1 MADDKYI
8 QALYEQ
14 LSSKLELGDVGQFK
28 TMLSSDDKFRKAIYD
43 QASIDLDLGDYGS
56 FENEVKKKSSPIE
69 LASEGQTVLQEFG
82 LSPKE
87 SLTPQQPL
95 PSAEKPRETS
105 VMGDLARTIK
115 SSSLRALGGVTEF
128 PLFVDQT
135 IHALVSKPIIK
146 ALGGTDEEAEQFAD
160 YTRSLSTFGQTMQAG
175 DDAQNM
181 LNEKAAKTEAKMH
194 QIEGNIVQNIQQG
207 NWGKALELLGRGT
220 AGSIP
225 YLAMTAAT
233 AGGGTAAVLGTIGA
247 TAAAQQYG
255 ELDEV
260 EEPQR
265 LLNSWM
271 YGGFEA
277 AGELVTAGL
286 LRGIGKTFVN
296 AKVTPKKVDPEAA
309 KGFAKGL
316 LKSFGLEGSSEAA
329 TQVGQN
335 FTDIV
340 TGVNP
345 NIGIFDNVLD
355 AAMIGGVAG
364 GGIGVANVGASML
377 GRAMAS
383 TKEVEQ
389 VQNNVK
395 QQEVLINQIEQTDS
409 DPAKEALKRSIK
421 DLKVQANEVM
431 DANYELA
438 TKLSPE
444 KQAQVAELYSVW
456 NELQGKIDNN
466 EVTAQEIPALENT
479 IKGIKDQI
487 QGIKDDL
494 VTQLEEEAKAKE
506 SGEPVKKETTTEPTE
521 AVAEPTI
528 EQTETPVEKPQKAP
542 YVEINSE
549 NISEIENNELTSL
562 REQGATEEEL
572 ASAQEN
578 INLIKEYIDELQ
590 RPNREEGTG
599 GEGVL
604 RTEGQENI
612 GGITEAETGGDVSA
626 YPTVLAG
633 RRELNRAAKLT
644 PEEQVTQRLAP
655 TGEKSNLS
663 DKNFDLVRTPE
674 FKQRFGDWQK
684 GEGSLV
690 LDRNGEPMVVY
701 HGAPQIYTEGVDPQ
715 KTASKKS
722 YFTGNKEAARVYA
735 RFRNKQP
742 VIYEGFLVVN
752 ESDLGQGNQ
761 IDKLPGFE
769 DTHQEYLTTRKEQF
783 IPTKITKVEKVKKG
797 KKAETA
803 QSKDSTIPLV
813 TDKKVEDFSGLSA
826 QERSGVMFAKAL
838 PDIMNKAFA
847 EQKPFKEAFLKR
859 KGLTEEGFNELSQ
872 EKKDKL
878 QDEWVSSPEFKE
890 LQDKNEGL
898 TEGISEGIPPQE
910 SVQKPAEPTYGTKK
924 TLPKNTAKRFDEVTL
939 KPNAKKSIPNVP
951 KTEVQTLA
959 DGSRVME
966 VDGAFIR
973 DNIHADFTMGGN
985 EGAYPAYVPQGEIWI
1000 DKDMNPKDKEATIL
1014 HEATEKRLMLEEG
1027 LTYENAHDKAN
1038 KVESKFRETGEKPKE
1053 ITESKEAIT
1062 APITEDQG
1070 RVPPTPQKPVKE
1082 AEMTSEGETR
1092 TREIGAKVIESANVA
1107 QDVKDALLENGIDY
1121 IPRGRKFTQTEAKEI
1136 VDAFATNED
1145 GLGRLSKAVFDLKND
1160 IKGDT
1165 RITLNVYIAD
1175 KYSKLLDES
1184 KDPKEREKYRNKLA
1198 DAFIFG
1204 QEFATE
1210 AGQTVEA
1217 LKRWRELLSR
1227 DPESIIAI
1235 RKRQQ
1240 SKTNEFALA
1249 GMESDIKSAKEILD
1263 SIVNTEEF
1271 KQFVES
1277 EVNKEIDKIA
1287 NKKYGEVDKKKIND
1301 FFDGLLV
1308 KNDKAFDATVGIPIA
1323 VYNGA
1328 VLVIKKAV
1336 LAGVDVTNA
1345 IKQAVDY
1352 IDAWYQKNYADGKIS
1367 SPEWNRDDY
1376 MAQMDKQLQPLT
1388 RKVKKVK
1395 RKVSKKVE
1403 ESLVDKIYAKMSTAT
1418 KPQLRRLVREY
1429 ITTLDAEGAISE
1441 QRFKDLFAQAIG
1453 LDVLTPE
1460 NEQKIRE
1467 TALSLKNA
1475 TKAAEKLVAKFK
1487 ELVDE
1492 TDNTKLKQLEEEI
1505 KVLKKEA
1512 NKAKFEAQK
1521 AARKLEGLMTDK
1533 ATLGSTIHTII
1544 QGNLLTPIS
1553 LMSNVVGNTVF
1564 LPVRNASYMVASA
1577 LDLVLSKMASVYTPV
1592 LNDPWVKANPRV
1604 RRLIESLPTPSREYD
1619 YFASVRGYW
1628 YGMPKGLEEG
1638 IRQMWTGTLPE
1649 SEYQQYI
1656 GQGLN
1661 PWKAALRL
1669 RDQLTGKEQIAFDT
1683 AMANLLEA
1691 FPTTYMAEGFFRAL
1705 NLGDKPYRRAA
1716 ERSRLEEIAS
1726 LKGLKG
1732 KQRDAF
1738 INNPDPDSVEEA
1750 RKEGDVAV
1758 YQQDTVVS
1766 EMFSWLNKRINR
1778 VAAQKATKR
1787 TSVIIST
1794 VGALLKATQAPY
1806 VKTPVNLIG
1815 EAIDYSIPSLSLFR
1829 ALYYAK
1835 EGNKRKSYEYF
1846 GKAAVG
1852 YMLMNIT
1859 FFLIKEGLLSPP
1871 TDDDDKIRQAQYDAK
1886 PGYSLNIDALWRRI
1900 DPFDNAKGNSEWKD
1914 KDKIVNVQRLGV
1926 FSMILMGQ
1934 SKAYSEFPPDEMRED
1949 MNFIDKSGYGMRMI
1963 PSVVGASLDQS
1974 FLSGT
1979 ASGIKA
1985 FTEGGPAFDRW
1996 VISTSKALS
2005 AVIYPNTLAQI
2016 SQVFFDDNYI
2026 REVKDMYSRDE
2037 KFKKQIINTFRDRTF
2052 MGKDLPAKI
2061 TLWGE
2066 KVNRVPEGES
2076 WAHVMFD
2083 VTRSVEYQKSSF
2095 GVRMFEWWE
2104 RYRFID
2110 ETEAR
2115 KILPSIPSGSNTV
2128 GWDDRNMTAKEVE
2141 EFQMAVGQRRKSY
2154 VENTMNS
2161 VEWEEMSDEERIVE
2175 LERIYRTQASK
2186 VKAGM
2191 FMLDVIKAD
2200 PKVFNFLD
2208 ENDLIPIPTKTVT
2221 IKYQRQS
2228 TKLDPE
2234 QTAEYYSNVQ
2244 RYFVER
2250 INNSGIADRELS
2262 EDERSKEKL
2271 IKQVNGHWDRAREVA
2286 SKNWITSQRK

>member
-1 MADDKYI
+1 MPDKI
-8 QALYEQ
+8 SELYQVIPQGAFKDENEFR
-14 LSSKLELGDVGQFK
+14 SYVTDENKLKEFYSLLPQ
-28 TMLSSDDKFRKAIYD
+28 
-43 QASIDLDLGDYGS
+43 GS
-56 FENEVKKKSSPIE
+56 FKDEGEFVGYFGEGLKKKQFSVQDS
-69 LASEGQTVLQEFG
+69 
-82 LSPKE
+82 LSPASGKE
-87 SLTPQQPL
+87 EMSFLDASGKPLTPQQPL
-95 PSAEKPRETS
+95 PSAEKPKESGFVRFHK
-105 VMGDLARTIK
+105 DLAR
-115 SSSLRALGGVTEF
+115 SLGSASLRALGGITGIPQF
-128 PLFVDQT
+128 ANRT
-135 IHALVSKPIIK
+135 VSSFTTRPIIK
-146 ALGGTDEEAEQFAD
+146 AMGGTDEDARLYADAVMAATPLGQASVGGEQTQQRLNKEAQ
-160 YTRSLSTFGQTMQAG
+160 
-175 DDAQNM
+175 
-181 LNEKAAKTEAKMH
+181 KIEAKIKP
-194 QIEGNIVQNIQQG
+194 IEGNIVKNIQEGDYGQAG
-207 NWGKALELLGRGT
+207 EQLARGVVQ
-220 AGSIP
+220 SLP
-225 YLAMTAAT
+225 YLAMTFAT
-233 AGGGTAAVLGTIGA
+233 SGYGTPAVLGTIGA
-247 TAAAQQYG
+247 TAASQQYS
-255 ELDEV
+255 ELDDKVPEGKKIV
-260 EEPQR
+260 
-265 LLNSWM
+265 NSWL

-277 AGELVTAGL
+277 AGELFTASLADGIKLAFKSGL
-286 LRGIGKTFVN
+286 SDVAKDNLIKGASKTISKAFL
-296 AKVTPKKVDPEAA
+296 
-309 KGFAKGL
+309 G
-316 LKSFGLEGSSEAA
+316 EGASEAA
-329 TQVGQN
+329 TQIGQN
-335 FTDIV
+335 LTDIV
-340 TGVNP
+340 TGTAP
-345 NIGIFDNVLD
+345 ERKLFDNVID
-355 AAMIGGVAG
+355 AALIGGVSG
-364 GGIGVANVGASML
+364 GGLGTLQIGASL
-377 GRAMAS
+377 TGRAMAS
-383 TKEVEQ
+383 DKEVKQ
-389 VQNNVK
+389 VQDNVN
-395 QQEVLINQIEQTDS
+395 QQKVLIDQIDQTDS
-409 DPAKEALKRSIK
+409 DPVKNALKRSIK
-421 DLKVQANEVM
+421 DLRVQADEVM
-431 DANYELA
+431 DTNYELA

-456 NELQGKIDNN
+456 NELQSKIDNK
-466 EVTAQEIPALENT
+466 EVIEQEIPALENT

-494 VTQLEEEAKAKE
+494 VTQLEEEARAKE
-506 SGEPVKKETTTEPTE
+506 SGEPVKKETTAEPKE
-521 AVAEPTI
+521 VVAEPTV
-528 EQTETPVEKPQKAP
+528 EQTETPIEKPQKAP
-542 YVEINSE
+542 YIEINSE

-562 REQGATEEEL
+562 REQGATEEEI
-572 ASAQEN
+572 ASVQEN
-578 INLIKEYIDELQ
+578 VNLIKEYLDELQ
-590 RPNREEGTG
+590 RPDREEGAG

-674 FKQRFGDWQK
+674 FKARFGDWQK

-701 HGAPQIYTEGVDPQ
+701 HGAPQIYPEGVDPQ

-752 ESDLGQGNQ
+752 ESDLEQGNQ

-783 IPTKITKVEKVKKG
+783 IPTKITKVGKVKKE
-797 KKAETA
+797 KKEETA
-803 QSKDSTIPLV
+803 QSEDSTVPLV
-813 TDKKVEDFSGLSA
+813 TDKKVEDFSGEQPSILN
-826 QERSGVMFAKAL
+826 QETDLLGSPKEEWMEDFYDKTAKNILGEFNGDYARARENAKMREASYALTNNQGVADVINKRIADKKIQVEKAL
-838 PDIMNKAFA
+838 KDGKFQKAIADGRMTANDAKTIIESAGLEVPSDII
-847 EQKPFKEAFLKR
+847 ETQ
-859 KGLTEEGFNELSQ
+859 
-872 EKKDKL
+872 
-878 QDEWVSSPEFKE
+878 
-890 LQDKNEGL
+890 
-898 TEGISEGIPPQE
+898 PQE
-910 SVQKPAEPTYGTKK
+910 SVQKPT
-924 TLPKNTAKRFDEVTL
+924 EVTEEEQ
-939 KPNAKKSIPNVP
+939 VP
-951 KTEVQTLA
+951 IIEQ
-959 DGSRVME
+959 
-966 VDGAFIR
+966 
-973 DNIHADFTMGGN
+973 
-985 EGAYPAYVPQGEIWI
+985 
-1000 DKDMNPKDKEATIL
+1000 
-1014 HEATEKRLMLEEG
+1014 
-1027 LTYENAHDKAN
+1027 
-1038 KVESKFRETGEKPKE
+1038 
-1053 ITESKEAIT
+1053 TESKEAIS

-1070 RVPPTPQKPVKE
+1070 KIPPPPQKPVKE
-1082 AEMTSEGETR
+1082 AENAPEEKTR
-1092 TREIGAKVIESANVA
+1092 TREIGAKVVESANVK
-1107 QDVKDALLENGIDY
+1107 QEVKDALLENGIDY
-1121 IPRGRKFTQTEAKEI
+1121 VPRGQKYTLSELQEI
-1136 VDAFATNED
+1136 VDMFSTNED
-1145 GLGRLSKAVFDLKND
+1145 GLDKLAQTVYDVKND

-1175 KYSKLLDES
+1175 KYSKLLDEAT
-1184 KDPKEREKYRNKLA
+1184 DPKTREKYRNKLA

-1240 SKTNEFALA
+1240 SKYNEFALA
-1249 GMESDIKSAKEILD
+1249 GMEADIKSAKEILD
-1263 SIVNTEEF
+1263 SIVNTDEF
-1271 KQFVES
+1271 KQIIES

-1352 IDAWYQKNYADGKIS
+1352 IDEWYKKNYAEGKIP
-1367 SPEWNRDDY
+1367 SPEWNKDDY
-1376 MAQMDKQLQPLT
+1376 MAQMDKQLKPLSK
-1388 RKVKKVK
+1388 KVKKVK
-1395 RKVSKKVE
+1395 HKVTKAVE
-1403 ESLVDKIYAKMSTAT
+1403 DSLVDKIYAKMSTAT

-1429 ITTLDAEGAISE
+1429 IATLDTEGAISE
-1441 QRFKDLFAQAIG
+1441 QRFKDLFAKAIG
-1453 LDVLTPE
+1453 LDVLTAE
-1460 NEQKIRE
+1460 DEQKIRE
-1467 TALSLKNA
+1467 TALSLKNS
-1475 TKAAEKLVAKFK
+1475 TKVAEKLVAKFK
-1487 ELVDE
+1487 ELVAE
-1492 TDNTKLKQLEEEI
+1492 TDNAKIKQLEEEV

-1512 NKAKFEAQK
+1512 NKAKFEALK
-1521 AARKLEGLMTDK
+1521 AARKLDGLMTDK
-1533 ATLGSTIHTII
+1533 ATLGSTLHTLI
-1544 QGNLLTPIS
+1544 QGNLLTVQS
-1553 LMSNVVGNTVF
+1553 MVSNVVGNAVF
-1564 LPVRNASYMVASA
+1564 LPVRNPSYMVASG
-1577 LDLVLSKMASVYTPV
+1577 LDFIVSKLSSAYTP
-1592 LNDPWVKANPRV
+1592 LLQDPWVKANPRV

-1638 IRQMWTGTLPE
+1638 IRQIWAGTLPE
-1649 SEYQQYI
+1649 DQYQQYI

-1683 AMANLLEA
+1683 AMANFLEA
-1691 FPTTYMAEGFFRAL
+1691 FPTTYMAEGFFRTL
-1705 NLGDKPYRRAA
+1705 NLGDKPFRRAA
-1716 ERSRLEEIAS
+1716 ERSRLEELAS

-1732 KQRDAF
+1732 NQRASF

-1750 RKEGDVAV
+1750 RKAGDVAV
-1758 YQQDTVVS
+1758 YQQDTVIS

-1787 TSVIIST
+1787 TSVIVST

-1815 EAIDYSIPSLSLFR
+1815 EAVDYSIPSLSLFR

-1852 YMLMNIT
+1852 YMLMNIA

-1871 TDDDDKIRQAQYDAK
+1871 TDDDEKIRQAQYDAK
-1886 PGYSLNIDALWRRI
+1886 PGYSLNLDALWRRI

-1914 KDKIVNVQRLGV
+1914 KDQVMNIQRLGV
-1926 FSMILMGQ
+1926 FSMILMGM
-1934 SKAYSEFPPDEMRED
+1934 SKAYAELPPDEMQKEIT
-1949 MNFIDKSGYGMRMI
+1949 FQQKGEYGLRMI
-1963 PSVVGASLDQS
+1963 PTVVGASLEQS

-1996 VISTSKALS
+1996 AISTSKALS

-2037 KFKKQIINTFRDRTF
+2037 KFKKQIINTFKDRTF

-2110 ETEAR
+2110 ETEAK
-2115 KILPSIPSGSNTV
+2115 KILPSIPSATNTV
-2128 GWDDRNMTAKEVE
+2128 GWDDRNMTSKEVE
-2141 EFQMAVGQRRKSY
+2141 EFQIAVGQRRKSY
-2154 VENTMNS
+2154 VENIMNS
-2161 VEWEEMSDEERIVE
+2161 AEWQDMSDEDKIVE

-2200 PKVFNFLD
+2200 NKVFKFLD

-2221 IKYQRQS
+2221 IKHQRDK

-2244 RYFVER
+2244 RHFVER
-2250 INNSGIADRELS
+2250 INNSGLAERELTD
-2262 EDERSKEKL
+2262 DEKSKERL
-2271 IKQVNGHWDRAREVA
+2271 IKQVNGHWDRAKEIA
-2286 SKNWITSQRK
+2286 SRDWITSKIRTTK